1 MKSVTDRFKAQAQR
15 DALRF
20 AEADENGDNA
30 LSWSEFLLM
39 QPPPVRD
46 KHGDEEIRSWFE
58 EIDADGDG
66 SVSINEYFTWTLSK
80 ALHNGDSGLR
90 AVFMEYDKDGTGCLD
105 AREFQR
111 IADDIGFG
119 AAAHVPPA
127 PVAVRLSRRCMP
139 MRHGCIH
146 SNHDSSGEIIPSSST
161 RFHIA
166 TARYSCTRL
175 YYGCIRQEPHMFY
188 KKCAAVQRC
197 CCKSWGC
204 RWCVKHGRQPP
215 RSRERLL
222 WRWRLLL
229 RSIWWRT
236 HWR

>member
-46 KHGDEEIRSWFE
+46 KHGDEEIRGWFE
-58 EIDADGDG
+58 EIDADSDG

-119 AAAHVPPA
+119 AAAHDIFMEVSRTRGLRAHSKRCPRSPMFSLRIQS
-127 PVAVRLSRRCMP
+127 VANSPRSDAALSRLLCDDP
-139 MRHGCIH
+139 G
-146 SNHDSSGEIIPSSST
+146 
-161 RFHIA
+161 
-166 TARYSCTRL
+166 
-175 YYGCIRQEPHMFY
+175 
-188 KKCAAVQRC
+188 
-197 CCKSWGC
+197 CKSC
-204 RWCVKHGRQPP
+204 FHFCLHRRRVRGRYTDGRGQ
-215 RSRERLL
+215 LGADQ
-222 WRWRLLL
+222 LL
-229 RSIWWRT
+229 RAARA
-236 HWR
+236 RPKDE